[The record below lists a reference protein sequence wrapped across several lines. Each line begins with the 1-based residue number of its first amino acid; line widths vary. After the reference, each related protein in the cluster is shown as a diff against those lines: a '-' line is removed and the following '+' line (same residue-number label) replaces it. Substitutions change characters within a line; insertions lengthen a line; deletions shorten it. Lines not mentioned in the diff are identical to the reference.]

1 MPYNISVDFK
11 DNLSTGSTAAL
22 NFVNPTAF
30 KLVID
35 SQKYKNAQFMAQT
48 IALPDMSVTGAVFN
62 TRNRN
67 IVEAPDKIEYGQF
80 DMTFLIF
87 L

>member
-35 SQKYKNAQFMAQT
+35 SQKYSHA
-48 IALPDMSVTGAVFN
+48 
-62 TRNRN
+62 
-67 IVEAPDKIEYGQF
+67 
-80 DMTFLIF
+80 IF
-87 L
+87 